1 MSSWNIPRVT
11 NTLHVLAF
19 HNLSILDNQDET
31 SDSDSDTSSA
41 LGVEIIGDL
50 IQDTIDII
58 NTEDQMDE
66 SYIVSEEENPE
77 NSILQHVKNQQGDV
91 DDGEEDGNDTIEVFD
106 DLLTRDNYIRLN
118 EIVTTKVWQ
127 LLISPPP
134 MLISFIFR

>member
-1 MSSWNIPRVT
+1 MLSWNIPRVT
-11 NTLHVLAF
+11 NTLHILAF

-50 IQDTIDII
+50 IQDAIDII

-77 NSILQHVKNQQGDV
+77 NSILQHVKNQQGDA

-127 LLISPPP
+127 LLISPPL

>member
-1 MSSWNIPRVT
+1 MT
-11 NTLHVLAF
+11 NTLHILAF

-50 IQDTIDII
+50 IQDAIDII

-77 NSILQHVKNQQGDV
+77 NSILQHVKNQQGDA

-118 EIVTTKVWQ
+118 EIVTTKV
-127 LLISPPP
+127 
-134 MLISFIFR
+134 

>member
-11 NTLHVLAF
+11 NTSHILVF

-50 IQDTIDII
+50 IQDAIDII

-66 SYIVSEEENPE
+66 SYIVSEETPE
-77 NSILQHVKNQQGDV
+77 NSILQHVKNQQGDA
-91 DDGEEDGNDTIEVFD
+91 DDGEEDGNDTIEAFD

-118 EIVTTKVWQ
+118 EIVSTKVWQ
-127 LLISPPP
+127 LLISPP
-134 MLISFIFR
+134 MLILFIFR